1 MLFLTFSVL
10 VANPKITLYGH
21 DIEQSMDQSGK
32 VANPV
37 RGQLEMNI
45 SLSPLAPESLVSR
58 DGFGRLV
65 PRQPAHS
72 LYSGSIRC
80 LLTEFLP
87 ISAAASISLCNHTP
101 SDESR
106 VYRVTQLRTDGA
118 HCPESAR
125 TGPVVL
131 NVDGVTGAAFAGH
144 HGPFLYASL
153 FLDPLLI

>member
-72 LYSGSIRC
+72 LYSG
-80 LLTEFLP
+80 
-87 ISAAASISLCNHTP
+87 
-101 SDESR
+101 
-106 VYRVTQLRTDGA
+106 
-118 HCPESAR
+118 
-125 TGPVVL
+125 
-131 NVDGVTGAAFAGH
+131 
-144 HGPFLYASL
+144 
-153 FLDPLLI
+153 